1 MSGGMSLAQ
10 FCAKFRKYAD
20 KEDGEGLTELLNVE
34 RGHAPV
40 DELPETDEARV
51 QKMSMHQG
59 GEEFGEVL
67 SLYLLFL
74 RARASGESVK
84 SLELLCTCLKTWVQR
99 YIEAEGSALW
109 MTPLLLY
116 LSSLAREVALALDK
130 EKRQEG
136 GQDAYLKKLVEI
148 HRDLFQKLMKERTK
162 RAGHV
167 WVTCELLRA
176 YFRLGQVSQCAFLLS
191 AISQSLNKEGFDPE
205 VLPKAISVTFYFYWG
220 KHCVFDHNLK
230 DADEKLTW
238 AFNNTP
244 VKSKANRRKILLY
257 LVPCKLRLGVLP
269 TQALLQ
275 EHDLGM
281 FIDIVRAIRDGNV
294 ALFTAKMEE
303 FSADFIKM
311 GTYLL
316 MMKLKFMVLR
326 SLCKGVHAEVRRRS
340 GDNAGTKLDLAP
352 FEHVFN
358 WQDNCDVDETACLL
372 SNLIYQGAV
381 KGYLSHEHR
390 KLVFAKDMPFP
401 PPSKWRM

>member
-1 MSGGMSLAQ
+1 MSLSS
-10 FCAKFRKYAD
+10 FCGKFRRYVDAG
-20 KEDGEGLTELLNVE
+20 DGEGVTKLLTVE
-34 RGHAPV
+34 RGHAPLG
-40 DELPETDEARV
+40 ELQNLKEQHIQNMALN
-51 QKMSMHQG
+51 QG
-59 GEEFGEVL
+59 GEDFGEVL

-74 RARASGESVK
+74 RARACDESVK
-84 SLELLCTCLKTWVQR
+84 ALEMLCTCLKTWVQR
-99 YIEAEGSALW
+99 YLEADGSALW

-116 LSSLAREVALALDK
+116 LSALSREVTLALDK
-130 EKRQEG
+130 DKRSEG

-148 HRDLFQKLMKERTK
+148 HRDLFQKLMKERAK

-176 YFRLGQVSQCAFLLS
+176 YFRLGQISQCAFLLS
-191 AISQSLNKEGFDPE
+191 AIGTSLNKEGFDPNDM
-205 VLPKAISVTFYFYWG
+205 PKAISVTFYFYWG
-220 KHCVFDHNLK
+220 KHCVFDNNLK
-230 DADEKLTW
+230 DADEKLSW

-244 VKSKANRRKILLY
+244 VNAKGNRRNILLY

-275 EHDLGM
+275 EHDLFM

-303 FSADFIKM
+303 HSADFIKM

-326 SLCKGVHAEVRRRS
+326 SLCKGVHGEVRRRL

-358 WQDNCDVDETACLL
+358 WQDNCDADETACLL

-381 KGYLSHEHR
+381 KGYLSHDHR